1 MTARQNKQRVIEFI
15 EAVYGKPKSMAL
27 LDQFIS
33 DQDMEF
39 KGHIQVFEAG
49 IPCYD
54 LIPDDILAEGNK
66 VAVRGRITG
75 KHTGDLFGCPPTGNA
90 VDYTGMIIFELADG
104 MIVNHW
110 MEADSVG
117 LMRQISTPAYAE

>member
-1 MTARQNKQRVIEFI
+1 MTTEQNKQRIAEYLNAI
-15 EAVYGKPKSMAL
+15 HGKPKPMAV

-33 DQDMEF
+33 DADMEL

-54 LIPDDILAEGNK
+54 FIPEDIIAEGNK
-66 VAVRGRITG
+66 VLVRFRVTG
-75 KHTGDLFGCPPTGNA
+75 QHTGELFGCAPTGNQ
-90 VDYTGMIIFELADG
+90 VNIPGMILYELDDNG

-110 MEADSVG
+110 MEVDSVG
-117 LMRQISTPAYAE
+117 MMQQISTAVMA